1 MEATWFVVADRSQ
14 AQLFEVEGTKLKP
27 TLKPLETIEHPEGRR
42 AEARRTGASSSSGMR
57 DLLVET
63 NGIHEEQDRKFVRQL
78 LERLVHAQHQKQ
90 FERLVIAAPADFVGK
105 LRELA
110 ARSGLSRAVVREI
123 IGDYTND
130 TLHALQERARRK
142 EWLH

>member
-27 TLKPLETIEHPEGRR
+27 KLKPLETIEHPEARR
-42 AEARRTGASSSSGMR
+42 AEARRNGASSSSGMR
-57 DLLVET
+57 DLLAEA
-63 NGIHEEQDRKFVRQL
+63 NGPQEEQDRKFIRQL
-78 LERLVHAQHQKQ
+78 LDRLTQAQHHKQ
-90 FERLVIAAPADFVGK
+90 FDRLVIAAPADFVGR

-110 ARSGLSRAVVREI
+110 ARSLSKSVVREI

-130 TLHALQERARRK
+130 TVHALQERARQK

>member
-1 MEATWFVVADRSQ
+1 MPLAIHLSDRSQ

-42 AEARRTGASSSSGMR
+42 AEARRSGASSSSGMR
-57 DLLVET
+57 DLLT
-63 NGIHEEQDRKFVRQL
+63 DSNSTQEEQDRKFVRQL
-78 LERLVHAQHQKQ
+78 LDRLTQAQHQGH
-90 FERLVIAAPADFVGK
+90 FGRLVIAAPADFVGR

-110 ARSGLSRAVVREI
+110 ARSLSKSVVREI

-130 TLHALQERARRK
+130 TVHALQERARQK

>member
-42 AEARRTGASSSSGMR
+42 AEARRSGASSSSGMR
-57 DLLVET
+57 DLLT
-63 NGIHEEQDRKFVRQL
+63 DSNSTQEEQDRKFVRQL
-78 LERLVHAQHQKQ
+78 LDRLTQAQHQGH
-90 FERLVIAAPADFVGK
+90 FGRLVIAAPADFVGR

-110 ARSGLSRAVVREI
+110 ARSLSKSVVREI

-130 TLHALQERARRK
+130 TVHALQERARQK

>member
-1 MEATWFVVADRSQ
+1 MEATWFIVADRSQ
-14 AQLFEVEGTKLKP
+14 AQLFEVGGSRLKP
-27 TLKPLETIEHPEGRR
+27 TLKPLEVIEFPEARREGRR
-42 AEARRTGASSSSGMR
+42 AGPSLTSGMR
-57 DLLVET
+57 DLLADS
-63 NGIHEEQDRKFVRQL
+63 NGPQEELDRKFVRQVL
-78 LERLVHAQHQKQ
+78 DRLTQAQHRKL

-110 ARSGLSRAVVREI
+110 ARNLSKTVVREI

-130 TLHALQERARRK
+130 TVHALQERARRK

>member
-27 TLKPLETIEHPEGRR
+27 TLKSLGTLEHPQGRSR
-42 AEARRTGASSSSGMR
+42 SEARRGGASSSTGLR
-57 DLLVET
+57 DLLVDT
-63 NGIHEEQDRKFVRQL
+63 NNVQEEQDRKFVRQL
-78 LERLVHAQHQKQ
+78 LDRLTQAQHQRQ
-90 FERLVIAAPADFVGK
+90 FGRLVIAAPADFVGR

-110 ARSGLSRAVVREI
+110 ARSLAKSVVREI

-130 TLHALQERARRK
+130 TLHALQERARVK

>member
-42 AEARRTGASSSSGMR
+42 SEARRTGASSSSGMR

-63 NGIHEEQDRKFVRQL
+63 NGIQEEQDRKFVRQL
-78 LERLVHAQHQKQ
+78 LDRLTQAQHQKQ
-90 FERLVIAAPADFVGK
+90 FDRLVIAAPADFVGK

>member
-1 MEATWFVVADRSQ
+1 MEATWFIVADRSQ
-14 AQLFEVEGTKLKP
+14 AQLFEVGGTKIRP
-27 TLKPLETIEHPEGRR
+27 TLKPIETIEHPEGRR

-63 NGIHEEQDRKFVRQL
+63 NGPADEQDRKFVRQVI
-78 LERLVHAQHQKQ
+78 ERLTAAQHRKA

-105 LRELA
+105 MRELT
-110 ARSGLSRAVVREI
+110 ARGGLAKSVAREI

>member
-27 TLKPLETIEHPEGRR
+27 KLKPLETIEHPEGRR
-42 AEARRTGASSSSGMR
+42 AEARRSGASSSSGMR
-57 DLLVET
+57 DLLT
-63 NGIHEEQDRKFVRQL
+63 DSNSTQEEQDRKFVRQL
-78 LERLVHAQHQKQ
+78 LDRLTQAQHQGH
-90 FERLVIAAPADFVGK
+90 FGRLVIAAPADFVGR

-110 ARSGLSRAVVREI
+110 ARSLSKSVVREI

-130 TLHALQERARRK
+130 TVHALQERARRK

>member
-14 AQLFEVEGTKLKP
+14 AQLFEVEGTRLKP
-27 TLKPLETIEHPEGRR
+27 KLRPLETIEHPEGRR
-42 AEARRTGASSSSGMR
+42 AEARRSGASSSSGMR
-57 DLLVET
+57 DLLPDVNST
-63 NGIHEEQDRKFVRQL
+63 QEEQDRKFVRQL
-78 LERLVHAQHQKQ
+78 LERLTQAQHQGQ
-90 FERLVIAAPADFVGK
+90 FGRLVIAAPADFVGR

-110 ARSGLSRAVVREI
+110 ARSLSKSVVREI

-130 TLHALQERARRK
+130 TVHALQERARQK

>member
-14 AQLFEVEGTKLKP
+14 AQLFEVEGTRLRPK
-27 TLKPLETIEHPEGRR
+27 LKPLETIEHPEARR
-42 AEARRTGASSSSGMR
+42 SEARRNGASSSSGMR
-57 DLLVET
+57 DLLADT
-63 NGIHEEQDRKFVRQL
+63 NSTHEEQDRKFVRQL
-78 LERLVHAQHQKQ
+78 LDRLTQAQHQRQ
-90 FERLVIAAPADFVGK
+90 FDRLVIAAPADFVGR

-110 ARSGLSRAVVREI
+110 ARSLAKSVVREI

-130 TLHALQERARRK
+130 TLHALQERARQK

>member
-42 AEARRTGASSSSGMR
+42 SEARRLGESSSSGMR

-63 NGIHEEQDRKFVRQL
+63 NGIQEEQDRKFVRQL
-78 LERLVHAQHQKQ
+78 LDRLTQAQHQKQ
-90 FERLVIAAPADFVGK
+90 FDRLVIAAPADFVGK

>member
-14 AQLFEVEGTKLKP
+14 AQLFEVEGTRLRPK
-27 TLKPLETIEHPEGRR
+27 LKPLETIEHPEARR
-42 AEARRTGASSSSGMR
+42 SEARRNGASSSSGMR
-57 DLLVET
+57 DLLADNNST
-63 NGIHEEQDRKFVRQL
+63 HEEQDRKFVRQL
-78 LERLVHAQHQKQ
+78 LDRLTQAQHQRQ
-90 FERLVIAAPADFVGK
+90 FDRLVIAAPADFVGR

-110 ARSGLSRAVVREI
+110 ARSLAKSVVREI

-130 TLHALQERARRK
+130 TLHALQERARQK

>member
-14 AQLFEVEGTKLKP
+14 AQLFEVEGTRLRPK
-27 TLKPLETIEHPEGRR
+27 LKPLETIEHPEARR
-42 AEARRTGASSSSGMR
+42 SEARRNGASSSSGMR
-57 DLLVET
+57 DLLADNNST
-63 NGIHEEQDRKFVRQL
+63 HEEQDRKFVRQL
-78 LERLVHAQHQKQ
+78 LDRLTQAQHQRQ
-90 FERLVIAAPADFVGK
+90 FERLVIAAPADFVGR

-110 ARSGLSRAVVREI
+110 ARSLAKSVVREI

-130 TLHALQERARRK
+130 TLHALQERARQK

>member
-1 MEATWFVVADRSQ
+1 M
-14 AQLFEVEGTKLKP
+14 
-27 TLKPLETIEHPEGRR
+27 
-42 AEARRTGASSSSGMR
+42 
-57 DLLVET
+57 
-63 NGIHEEQDRKFVRQL
+63 
-78 LERLVHAQHQKQ
+78 
-90 FERLVIAAPADFVGK
+90 IAAPADFVGK

>member
-42 AEARRTGASSSSGMR
+42 SEARRMGASSSTGMR

-63 NGIHEEQDRKFVRQL
+63 NGIQEEQDRKFVRQL
-78 LERLVHAQHQKQ
+78 LERLTQAQHQKQ

-110 ARSGLSRAVVREI
+110 ARSNLGRAVVREI

-130 TLHALQERARRK
+130 TIHALTERARRK

>member
-63 NGIHEEQDRKFVRQL
+63 NGIQEEQDRKFVRQL
-78 LERLVHAQHQKQ
+78 LERLVQAQHQKQ
-90 FERLVIAAPADFVGK
+90 FDRLVIAAPADFVGK
-105 LRELA
+105 LRDLA